1 MSKILFCK
9 SKVFLHPTSDAR
21 DNVAGFLLLTLEPNK
36 QPHQTILQYVPEA
49 SLSSSEISKLLK
61 HESEVGVCP
70 TSTSFVVEN
79 SMNLSNLINTASSG
93 QAFEISL
100 SQVYCI
106 QFRPPSPNG
115 WFVGSLVIYPLT
127 EQFTGFQ
134 PPVLFFHDQLCPS
147 TTDKLKRLRKSMN
160 PFDDSDELYWGGVD
174 LRNRINKLMEVKKSN
189 LEPEF
194 WLVNPTL
201 NDLRNFVSKDLLES
215 YNNQNKTTNESAATA
230 GGKLN
235 EKLQEWKWSVMSKI
249 ADVTTKSTNFIDS
262 WLNNNT
268 TLQKSQ
274 IDNEYLQT
282 LLNNEK
288 VKQIEQDYDSAR
300 VYLANW
306 SLGVKQEAERY
317 QKQNKLFDSYRNNI
331 FNDLNLADELNN
343 TEINNALQ
351 RQFPLTEAKWNSLW
365 DESDGRLRVTVNEVK
380 DFIFHGGLENN
391 NLREKVWGFLLE
403 IYPWDSSQDER
414 LQIDQTLAAEYDQ
427 LKLSWSKDFL
437 QFDDEDEEEYWNDQL
452 FRISKDVRRC
462 DRNLDIFQYNTAD
475 ALPPQPEE
483 SPENGNN
490 VDNIESAGDES
501 DETNNEVKNPHLI
514 HLQSILIT
522 YNVYNTNLGYVQGMT
537 DLLSPIYVIMR
548 DEWKTFWCFTH
559 FMDIMERNFL
569 RDQSGIHEQMLTL
582 VELVQLMLP
591 ELSEHLNQCDSG
603 NLFFCFRMLLVWFK
617 REFEME
623 DIMHIWENFWTF
635 YYSSQFQLFFMLAI
649 LQKNS
654 QAILQ
659 HLNQFD
665 QILKFFNEL
674 NGKLDWNDLM
684 VRAELLF
691 KKFEKMM
698 HVMERDLQ
706 NSSSTSSSSTG
717 VLPCQS
723 ERLKLLLSKNPIIK
737 HEGQRSKD
745 SVK

>member
-1 MSKILFCK
+1 MSKILLCK

-36 QPHQTILQYVPEA
+36 LSHQTILQYIPE
-49 SLSSSEISKLLK
+49 SCLSSSELSNLLK
-61 HESEVGVCP
+61 HESKVGMCP
-70 TSTSFVVEN
+70 TSTPFVVEN
-79 SMNLSNLINTASSG
+79 SIDFCNLVNTSSG
-93 QAFEISL
+93 LAFGISL
-100 SQVYCI
+100 SQIYCI

-115 WFVGSLVIYPLT
+115 WYVGSLVIYPLA

-174 LRNRINKLMEVKKSN
+174 LRNRINELMELKKSN

-215 YNNQNKTTNESAATA
+215 YNNQSKNANGPSTA
-230 GGKLN
+230 GVKLN
-235 EKLQEWKWSVMSKI
+235 EKLQEWKWNVMSKI

-262 WLNNNT
+262 WFTNNSA
-268 TLQKSQ
+268 LQKSQ
-274 IDNEYLQT
+274 IDNEYLQK

-331 FNDLNLADELNN
+331 FNDLNLTDELND

-365 DESDGRLRVTVNEVK
+365 DENDGRLRVTVNEVK
-380 DFIFHGGLENN
+380 DFIFHGGLENDS
-391 NLREKVWGFLLE
+391 LRREVWGFLLE
-403 IYPWDSSQDER
+403 IYPWDSSKDER
-414 LQIDQTLAAEYDQ
+414 LQIDQTLAAEYNQ
-427 LKLSWSKDFL
+427 LKLSWSKEFL
-437 QFDDEDEEEYWNDQL
+437 QFDDEDEEEYWNDQI

-475 ALPPQPEE
+475 GLPPLLQEL
-483 SPENGNN
+483 SENNDGS
-490 VDNIESAGDES
+490 DETAASAGDES
-501 DETNNEVKNPHLI
+501 DDAEGEIKNPHLV
-514 HLQSILIT
+514 HLQNILIT

-537 DLLSPIYVIMR
+537 DLLSPVYVIMKE
-548 DEWKTFWCFTH
+548 EWKTFWCFSH

-582 VELVQLMLP
+582 MELVQLMLP
-591 ELSEHLNQCDSG
+591 ELSEHLNKCDSG

-617 REFEME
+617 REFDME

-635 YYSSQFQLFFMLAI
+635 YLSSQFQLFFMLAI

-706 NSSSTSSSSTG
+706 NSSSSLSSSAG

-723 ERLKLLLSKNPIIK
+723 ERLNLLLSKKTIIK
-737 HEGQRSKD
+737 HEGKRSKD

>member
-21 DNVAGFLLLTLEPNK
+21 DNIAGFLLLTLEANK
-36 QPHQTILQYVPEA
+36 LSHQAILQYIPE
-49 SLSSSEISKLLK
+49 SGLSTLEISKLLK
-61 HESEVGVCP
+61 HEAKVGTCP
-70 TSTSFVVEN
+70 TSTPFVIEN
-79 SMNLSNLINTASSG
+79 SINFSNLVNTSLG

-100 SQVYCI
+100 SQIYCI

-115 WFVGSLVIYPLT
+115 WYVGSLVIYPLT

-174 LRNRINKLMEVKKSN
+174 LRNKINELMELKKSN

-194 WLVNPTL
+194 WLVNPSL

-215 YNNQNKTTNESAATA
+215 YNNSKKDTTELATA
-230 GGKLN
+230 GVKLN
-235 EKLQEWKWSVMSKI
+235 EKFQEWKWNVMSKI

-262 WLNNNT
+262 WLTNNSPI
-268 TLQKSQ
+268 QKSQ
-274 IDNEYLQT
+274 IDNEYLQK

-331 FNDLNLADELNN
+331 FNDLNLTDELSD

-365 DESDGRLRVTVNEVK
+365 DENDGRLRVTVNEVK
-380 DFIFHGGLENN
+380 DFIFHGGLENDS
-391 NLREKVWGFLLE
+391 LRGKVWGFLLE

-414 LQIDQTLAAEYDQ
+414 VQIDQTLAAEYDQ
-427 LKLSWSKDFL
+427 LKLTWSKDFL

-462 DRNLDIFQYNTAD
+462 DRNLVIFQYNTID
-475 ALPPQPEE
+475 GLPPPPQQLPANENNST
-483 SPENGNN
+483 SPE
-490 VDNIESAGDES
+490 SANDES
-501 DETNNEVKNPHLI
+501 DDADDGVRNPHLI
-514 HLQSILIT
+514 HLQNILIT

-537 DLLSPIYVIMR
+537 DLLSPIYVIMKE
-548 DEWKTFWCFTH
+548 EWKTFWCFTH

-591 ELSEHLNQCDSG
+591 ELSEHLNKCDSG

-706 NSSSTSSSSTG
+706 NVSSSSSSSSTG

-723 ERLKLLLSKNPIIK
+723 ERLTLLLSKKPIIR
-737 HEGQRSKD
+737 HEGQRSKN